1 MNSKFEA
8 TFEKNNISRDGMC
21 VLEFKSPAAD
31 LAKVVNV
38 LSQIGK
44 ELSLKAV
51 VIEDRNIKF
60 LVKSCMFDRLN
71 VFKEGNCRT
80 RFEAELTDISG
91 FNNVSEIINKNLEIE
106 VVDIGG
112 NDDEE

>member
-31 LAKVVNV
+31 LGKVANV
-38 LSQIGK
+38 LSQISK
-44 ELSLKAV
+44 EISLKAV

-60 LVKSCMFDRLN
+60 LVKSCMFDRLS
-71 VFKEGNCRT
+71 VFKEGNSRI
-80 RFEAELTDISG
+80 RFEAELIDVGNFKNISE
-91 FNNVSEIINKNLEIE
+91 VINKNLEIE
-106 VVDIGG
+106 IINIGG